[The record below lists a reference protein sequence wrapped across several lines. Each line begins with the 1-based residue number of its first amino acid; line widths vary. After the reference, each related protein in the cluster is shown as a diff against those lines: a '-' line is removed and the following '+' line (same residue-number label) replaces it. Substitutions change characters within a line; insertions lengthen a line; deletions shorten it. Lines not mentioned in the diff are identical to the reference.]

1 MVTRYPLLLTVVSSS
16 AVFNIC
22 LCGVLL
28 YYLIFPQPQSCY
40 WTPWIAISFL
50 NKGATQHIDEV
61 PVKCL
66 AFGLGT
72 ERTRMAVE
80 PVPSLAQRLIRTVS
94 LSRSWVAVASA
105 KEGA

>member
-1 MVTRYPLLLTVVSSS
+1 MSFAVTVVSSS

-28 YYLIFPQPQSCY
+28 YYLIFPQPQYCCWAS
-40 WTPWIAISFL
+40 WIAITL
-50 NKGATQHIDEV
+50 LRKGTIQHIDEV

-66 AFGLGT
+66 AFGVGT
-72 ERTRMAVE
+72 ERTRMAVDL
-80 PVPSLAQRLIRTVS
+80 VPSLAQLLIRTVS
-94 LSRSWVAVASA
+94 PSRSRVAVASA